1 MLKNVNLLL
10 KKVSDIGIYSRNRDE
25 VILALSC
32 YGKLFTSSKKKNVKL
47 NLYYLNRNG
56 I

>member
-10 KKVSDIGIYSRNRDE
+10 KRAGEIGIYSRNRDE
-25 VILALSC
+25 VLLALSC
-32 YGKLFTSSKKKNVKL
+32 YGKLFTSSPQKNVKL

>member
-10 KKVSDIGIYSRNRDE
+10 KKVGDIGIYSRNRDE

-32 YGKLFTSSKKKNVKL
+32 YGKLFTSSPQKNVK
-47 NLYYLNRNG
+47 
-56 I
+56 IKFIFF